1 MLPSR
6 RLIILVLA
14 AGPIFLAGALF
25 EPLAAIGAVYV
36 LLLLLWAAADAA
48 TLTRRRQIEIGR
60 VVPQRISIGVPSAAA
75 LAVHNRSRRRVEVRL
90 AEDLPEGLAAHPA
103 RCVGVFGP
111 GARGTLS
118 YRLLARRRGRYALR
132 RLDVRVLPQLG
143 LFWRQFR
150 HEAAGEFDVYPNLA
164 NMKRYDLLLR
174 RGLTHEAGL
183 ARLRQIG
190 QGSEFESLRHYTPG
204 DDMSRVEWKATA
216 KRAQLV
222 VKNYQPERRQ
232 SVLVAVDVGRATAG
246 EFGGISRL
254 DYLVNAALML
264 AYVALRQ
271 GDWFSL
277 VAFSDRVE
285 SYLPP
290 VRGVKNVE
298 RVARSLYELQPRLVE
313 ADVIL
318 AYLARFARRH
328 LALAV
333 TLANPE
339 LRELADRPLAGLADS
354 YSKAVALDVLAARKE
369 ALKAMKQRGV
379 DVLDVAPTALTPE
392 LIDRYLLIKATRRL

>member
-25 EPLAAIGAVYV
+25 EPLAAIGAIYM

-48 TLTRRRQIEIGR
+48 MLTRRGQIEIRR
-60 VVPQRISIGVPSAAA
+60 VVPQRISIGVPSAVA

-103 RCVGVFGP
+103 QCVGVFGP

-232 SVLVAVDVGRATAG
+232 SVLVAIDVGRATAG

-313 ADVIL
+313 ADYGAACRFLALKNRKRSLICLMTDVIDRQASDVIL

-328 LALAV
+328 LPLAV

-339 LRELADRPLAGLADS
+339 LRELADRHWRAWPTRT
-354 YSKAVALDVLAARKE
+354 ARRSRWTSWPHAK
-369 ALKAMKQRGV
+369 
-379 DVLDVAPTALTPE
+379 
-392 LIDRYLLIKATRRL
+392 RR